1 MHFVV
6 DQPIAAPL
14 GRVER
19 AFVDPAFY
27 EALGAMP
34 NIGDAEVLD
43 LGDRR
48 IQWFATPHV
57 PGPWEAG
64 VLLEQVTGTMFC
76 GDLFARGGTVPVT
89 TTHDIVQPA
98 IEHDSI
104 LGGTALTPVTGPTLK
119 RLGSAAPTTLALMH
133 GPSYKGEARQALEAL
148 AAWFDHRLARATA
161 NR

>member
-1 MHFVV
+1 M
-6 DQPIAAPL
+6 AADSALAGMTITFTP
-14 GRVER
+14 RV
-19 AFVDPAFY
+19 AA
-27 EALGAMP
+27 A
-34 NIGDAEVLD
+34 VLFIVFAQAHT
-43 LGDRR
+43 LLAQSSLAGETLR
-48 IQWFATPHV
+48 ISRT
-57 PGPWEAG
+57 
-64 VLLEQVTGTMFC
+64 TGSIKID
-76 GDLFARGGTVPVT
+76 GDLSDEGWKGTVPVT